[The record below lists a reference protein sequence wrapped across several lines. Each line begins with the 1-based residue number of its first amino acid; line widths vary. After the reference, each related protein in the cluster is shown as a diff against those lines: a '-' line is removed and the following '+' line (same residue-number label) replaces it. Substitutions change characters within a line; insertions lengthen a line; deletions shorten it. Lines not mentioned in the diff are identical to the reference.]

1 MRRHPDIPFWLC
13 VGDVGD
19 DRGIYEPPPAPL
31 YWIKGNNEDFD
42 FIARHASVENL
53 HFIPNAELVEIDGLR
68 VAGVGGTFAPTWY
81 DKKAGE
87 LPSGGTRLQ
96 PGHAE
101 TTLKGRATDA
111 ERLQTTL
118 KGRATDAERLQT
130 TLKGRAT
137 NAERSETTL
146 KGPATDAETLQTTL
160 KGRATSAGRRDDKR
174 RHFVRDEV
182 EAVRR
187 MRDLDVLLTHEAP
200 RPFRV
205 GRLDAGKTPVNEM
218 IASAKPRLHLC
229 GHHHRFVESMV
240 SGVRSVCLDLVS
252 KSYLLI
258 DGATLAYERRDTLQ

>member
-1 MRRHPDIPFWLC
+1 MRRHPEIPFWLC

-31 YWIKGNNEDFD
+31 HWIKGNNEDFD
-42 FIARHASVENL
+42 FIARLGGSALENL
-53 HFIPNAELVEIDGLR
+53 HYIPNAELVEIDGLR

-81 DKKAGE
+81 DKNVSE
-87 LPSGGTRLQ
+87 LPSCGTRLQ
-96 PGHAE
+96 PRPG
-101 TTLKGRATDA
+101 K
-111 ERLQTTL
+111 
-118 KGRATDAERLQT
+118 
-130 TLKGRAT
+130 
-137 NAERSETTL
+137 
-146 KGPATDAETLQTTL
+146 TTL

-205 GRLDAGKTPVNEM
+205 GRFDAGKTPVNEM

-258 DGATLAYERRDTLQ
+258 DRATLAYERRDTLQ

>member
-42 FIARHASVENL
+42 FIARLASVENL
-53 HFIPNAELVEIDGLR
+53 RFIPNAELVEIDGLR

-81 DKKAGE
+81 DRNVSE
-87 LPSGGTRLQ
+87 LPYRKVVAKPRS
-96 PGHAE
+96 
-101 TTLKGRATDA
+101 
-111 ERLQTTL
+111 
-118 KGRATDAERLQT
+118 
-130 TLKGRAT
+130 
-137 NAERSETTL
+137 NADIL
-146 KGPATDAETLQTTL
+146 A
-160 KGRATSAGRRDDKR
+160 DKR

-258 DGATLAYERRDTLQ
+258 DRATLAYERRDTLQ